1 MISITEFAAKLSGV
15 EPMADGAFMAVCP
28 ACHGD
33 GALRFGLRGDGTAW
47 VKCLEDCRAA
57 AICNA
62 VGIKTTDL
70 AGEPVQKVVADKNGK
85 LRKAKLPDPIK
96 VTYDYAYPDG
106 GLAFQVCEK
115 ESGAKTVRVPIKD
128 RPGKFAFGLTSQGV
142 PPLPYHLPEVIMAA
156 QSSSRFVFIC
166 DDEQDAD
173 AIRGLGCVATCTL
186 GKADAKNGGWINDYN
201 KWFQQGGEGCRVWIL
216 ARRDKGLTD
225 PEDVKGLKTAY
236 AGQIRAKQTLDALAA
251 GGITARVVELP
262 DRFGTRCARASE
274 WVAAGGDKKELINLV
289 RAAAPWVCPD
299 AIAEL
304 SPSALDREAKL
315 SQSREE
321 ERSESAK
328 GRPLALQDASAD
340 SSSCGARESGRV
352 SAPRSPQNE
361 KALKVDYRGRVCTID
376 SNLERL
382 PYCLNYALG
391 FFTRDMDGNE
401 VKLDSTS
408 IRKIVSDV
416 VIGWLKIRGQFFFH
430 EELRTFESNMYF
442 DGETKKL
449 FTLESPDFHT
459 WISTESLI
467 NRSTSNFTYIMS
479 DIHDETLQG
488 TDSRGVIPSVLWER
502 KGQVIYISCGNSR
515 MVRVDGQSVRMVDN
529 GTDGVLFM
537 SGRSMEEWELLD
549 GAGEDPFAESKLFKG
564 ASFESQYGLML
575 TRLWVLGL
583 FAKHRTKPCIV
594 FTGTF
599 GSGKSRTA
607 KGIYEMI
614 GAPYRLSTVKENGE
628 LDFWVSLNDGGLCCF
643 DNVDSRNKWFADAM
657 QAASTDGRTEVRK
670 MYTHEMM
677 QLVANA
683 SVMLTSNNPTFA
695 TDSGLSDRL
704 IIVRLDK
711 TRAHSSDKGLT
722 DDFLARR
729 GLTMTWI
736 ARTLSAAL
744 ADEGPIDANIN
755 MRHPDFAD
763 FGLRCGRACGMY
775 EEACAALKAAEMD
788 KSLFPIQNDFVGKK
802 ILEKL
807 SGKGGSF
814 DGTATQLS
822 ELLMAD
828 FDNPDE
834 SIKKSFS
841 VRVLGN
847 VLNKYRDQFRA
858 VLGMT
863 SRMKDGRSIYTFKGL
878 QVDQVGLKA
887 CFAESPEREE
897 NACKGGNAPFNP
909 LNPLLRDDRRKEE
922 ESIEQPITGEQ
933 DELNWEDL

>member
-1 MISITEFAAKLSGV
+1 MMPITEFAGKLEAV
-15 EPMADGAFMAVCP
+15 EPMDDGAFMAVCP
-28 ACHGD
+28 ACLGD
-33 GALRFGLRGDGTAW
+33 GALRFGLRGDGSVW
-47 VKCLEDCRAA
+47 VKCLEDCRPA

-62 VGIKTTDL
+62 VGVKTTDL
-70 AGEPVQKVVADKNGK
+70 AGEPVQKVVAGKDGK
-85 LRKAKLPDPIK
+85 LRKARLPDPIK
-96 VTYDYAYPDG
+96 VTYDYAFPDG

-115 ESGAKTVRVPIKD
+115 ESGAKTIRVPIKD

-142 PPLPYHLPEVIMAA
+142 PPLPYHLPEVIQAA

-173 AIRGLGCVATCTL
+173 AIRGLGCVATCTI
-186 GKADAKNGGWINDYN
+186 GKADSKNGGWLDDYN
-201 KWFQQGGEGCRVWIL
+201 KWFSKGGEGCRIWIL
-216 ARRDKGLTD
+216 PRRDKGIVD

-236 AGQIRAKQTLDALAA
+236 AGQIRAKQVLDSLTAA
-251 GGITARVVELP
+251 GIVARVVELP
-262 DRFGTRCARASE
+262 DRIGKRCARASE

-315 SQSREE
+315 SQARED
-321 ERSESAK
+321 ERSEAGK

-340 SSSCGARESGRV
+340 SSSCGARESGKV
-352 SAPRSPQNE
+352 SAPRSPRNE
-361 KALKVDYRGRVCTID
+361 KALRVDYRGRECVID
-376 SNLERL
+376 SGLDRL

-391 FFTRDMDGNE
+391 FFTRDSDGGE

-442 DGETKKL
+442 DNQSKKL

-467 NRSTSNFTYIMS
+467 NRSTGGFTYVMS

-488 TDSRGVIPSVLWER
+488 KDSRGVIPSVLWER
-502 KGQVIYISCGNSR
+502 KGQIIYISCGNSR

-537 SGRSMEEWELLD
+537 SGRSMEEWELVD
-549 GAGEDPFAESKLFKG
+549 GPGEDPFACSKLFQG
-564 ASFESQYGLML
+564 ASFESKHGLML

-722 DDFLARR
+722 DDFLSRR
-729 GLTMTWI
+729 GQTLTWI

-744 ADEGPIDANIN
+744 ADDRPIDANIN

-763 FGLRCGRACGMY
+763 FGLRCGRACGLY
-775 EEACAALKAAEMD
+775 DEARDAMKAAEMD
-788 KSLFPIQNDFVGKK
+788 KNLFPIENDFVAKK
-802 ILEKL
+802 ILETISENGGQFEGSSSDL
-807 SGKGGSF
+807 S
-814 DGTATQLS
+814 TI
-822 ELLMAD
+822 LLAKYE
-828 FDNPDE
+828 NPDE
-834 SIKKSFS
+834 STKKALS
-841 VRVLGN
+841 VRMLGN
-847 VLNKYRDQFRA
+847 VLSKYKEQFRA
-858 VLGMT
+858 ILGMENRT
-863 SRMKDGRSIYTFKGL
+863 LHGRTMYKFNGL
-878 QVDQVGLKA
+878 KVGWVGLNGR
-887 CFAESPEREE
+887 FAISPEE
-897 NACKGGNAPFNP
+897 GNKAYKARNVHSDPPNP
-909 LNPLLRDDRRKEE
+909 PLLDIGEKKEE
-922 ESIEQPITGEQ
+922 SKETVFEADG
-933 DELNWEDL
+933 ELNWEDV

>member
-1 MISITEFAAKLSGV
+1 MKG
-15 EPMADGAFMAVCP
+15 
-28 ACHGD
+28 
-33 GALRFGLRGDGTAW
+33 GTFSPRAPQ
-47 VKCLEDCRAA
+47 KERNLE
-57 AICNA
+57 
-62 VGIKTTDL
+62 
-70 AGEPVQKVVADKNGK
+70 
-85 LRKAKLPDPIK
+85 
-96 VTYDYAYPDG
+96 
-106 GLAFQVCEK
+106 
-115 ESGAKTVRVPIKD
+115 
-128 RPGKFAFGLTSQGV
+128 
-142 PPLPYHLPEVIMAA
+142 
-156 QSSSRFVFIC
+156 
-166 DDEQDAD
+166 
-173 AIRGLGCVATCTL
+173 
-186 GKADAKNGGWINDYN
+186 
-201 KWFQQGGEGCRVWIL
+201 
-216 ARRDKGLTD
+216 
-225 PEDVKGLKTAY
+225 
-236 AGQIRAKQTLDALAA
+236 
-251 GGITARVVELP
+251 
-262 DRFGTRCARASE
+262 
-274 WVAAGGDKKELINLV
+274 
-289 RAAAPWVCPD
+289 
-299 AIAEL
+299 
-304 SPSALDREAKL
+304 
-315 SQSREE
+315 
-321 ERSESAK
+321 
-328 GRPLALQDASAD
+328 
-340 SSSCGARESGRV
+340 
-352 SAPRSPQNE
+352 
-361 KALKVDYRGRVCTID
+361 VDYRGRTVTINRQLD
-376 SNLERL
+376 NL
-382 PYCLNYALG
+382 PMCITYTTCY
-391 FFTRDMDGNE
+391 FSRDTDGSE
-401 VKLDSTS
+401 IKLDSMS
-408 IRKIVSDV
+408 LRKITSDV

-430 EELRTFESNMYF
+430 SDLRNFESNMYF

-449 FTLESPDFHT
+449 YNIESPDFQS
-459 WISTESLI
+459 WIATESLI
-467 NRSTSNFTYIMS
+467 NRSTSGFQYVMS

-488 TDSRGVIPSVLWER
+488 EESKGVIPSVLWER
-502 KGQVIYISCGNSR
+502 KDHVIYISCGNSR
-515 MVRVDGQSVRMVDN
+515 MVRVDSSSARMVDN

-537 SGRSMEEWELLD
+537 SGRSMEEWQLLD
-549 GAGEDPFAESKLFKG
+549 GPGEDPFEHSKLFKG

-729 GLTMTWI
+729 GKTMTWI
-736 ARTLSAAL
+736 VRTLSAAL
-744 ADEGPIDANIN
+744 ADDKPIDANIN

-788 KSLFPIQNDFVGKK
+788 KSLFPIENDFVGKK

-807 SGKGGSF
+807 SRNGGTF

-828 FDNPDE
+828 YDNPDE
-834 SIKKSFS
+834 SIKKSLS

-847 VLNKYRDQFRA
+847 VLNKYKDQFRA
-858 VLGMT
+858 ILGM
-863 SRMKDGRSIYTFKGL
+863 SIRMKDGRSIYNFSGIK
-878 QVDQVGLKA
+878 VDQVGLKA
-887 CFAESPEREE
+887 DFPKSPQGEG
-897 NACKGGNAPFNP
+897 NACKGQNMGFDP
-909 LNPLLRDDRRKEE
+909 LNPLLKPLERKKEE
-922 ESIEQPITGEQ
+922 SKETIVLDQGEL
-933 DELNWEDL
+933 EWEDV

>member
-1 MISITEFAAKLSGV
+1 MD
-15 EPMADGAFMAVCP
+15 DGAFMAVCP
-28 ACHGD
+28 ACKGD
-33 GALRFGLRGDGTAW
+33 GALRFGLRGDGSVW
-47 VKCLEDCRAA
+47 VKCLEDCRPA

-62 VGIKTTDL
+62 VGVKTTDL
-70 AGEPVQKVVADKNGK
+70 AGEPVQKVVAGKDGK
-85 LRKAKLPDPIK
+85 LRKARLPDPIK
-96 VTYDYAYPDG
+96 VTYDYAFPDG

-115 ESGAKTVRVPIKD
+115 ESGAKTIRVPIKD

-142 PPLPYHLPEVIMAA
+142 PPLPYHLPEVIQAA

-173 AIRGLGCVATCTL
+173 AIRGLGCVATCTI
-186 GKADAKNGGWINDYN
+186 GKADSKNGGWLDDYN
-201 KWFQQGGEGCRVWIL
+201 KWFSKGGEGCRIWIL
-216 ARRDKGLTD
+216 PRRDKGIVD

-236 AGQIRAKQTLDALAA
+236 SGQIRAKQVLDALTAA
-251 GGITARVVELP
+251 GIVARVVELP
-262 DRFGTRCARASE
+262 DRIGKRCARASE

-299 AIAEL
+299 AISEL

-315 SQSREE
+315 SQARED
-321 ERSESAK
+321 ERSEAGK

-340 SSSCGARESGRV
+340 SSSCGARESGRA
-352 SAPRSPQNE
+352 SAPLSPRNE

-442 DGETKKL
+442 DGQTKKL

-467 NRSTSNFTYIMS
+467 NRSTGNFTYIMS

-488 TDSRGVIPSVLWER
+488 ADSRGVIPSVLWER

-515 MVRVDGQSVRMVDN
+515 MVRVDGGSVRMVDN

-537 SGRSMEEWELLD
+537 SGRSMEEWELLE

-722 DDFLARR
+722 DDFLSRR
-729 GLTMTWI
+729 GKTMTWI

-788 KSLFPIQNDFVGKK
+788 KSLFPIENDFVGKK

-807 SGKGGSF
+807 SGKGGRF
-814 DGTATQLS
+814 EGTATQLS

-858 VLGMT
+858 VLGMS

-878 QVDQVGLKA
+878 QVDQVGLNA
-887 CFAESPEREE
+887 CFPKSPKEE
-897 NACKGGNAPFNP
+897 GNACKGANAPFNP
-909 LNPLLRDDRRKEE
+909 LNPLLRDDRKKEE
-922 ESIEQPITGEQ
+922 ESIEQPIEAEQGE
-933 DELNWEDL
+933 LSWEDL

>member
-1 MISITEFAAKLSGV
+1 M
-15 EPMADGAFMAVCP
+15 
-28 ACHGD
+28 
-33 GALRFGLRGDGTAW
+33 
-47 VKCLEDCRAA
+47 
-57 AICNA
+57 
-62 VGIKTTDL
+62 
-70 AGEPVQKVVADKNGK
+70 
-85 LRKAKLPDPIK
+85 
-96 VTYDYAYPDG
+96 
-106 GLAFQVCEK
+106 
-115 ESGAKTVRVPIKD
+115 
-128 RPGKFAFGLTSQGV
+128 
-142 PPLPYHLPEVIMAA
+142 
-156 QSSSRFVFIC
+156 
-166 DDEQDAD
+166 
-173 AIRGLGCVATCTL
+173 
-186 GKADAKNGGWINDYN
+186 
-201 KWFQQGGEGCRVWIL
+201 
-216 ARRDKGLTD
+216 RDK
-225 PEDVKGLKTAY
+225 
-236 AGQIRAKQTLDALAA
+236 
-251 GGITARVVELP
+251 
-262 DRFGTRCARASE
+262 
-274 WVAAGGDKKELINLV
+274 
-289 RAAAPWVCPD
+289 
-299 AIAEL
+299 
-304 SPSALDREAKL
+304 
-315 SQSREE
+315 
-321 ERSESAK
+321 
-328 GRPLALQDASAD
+328 
-340 SSSCGARESGRV
+340 
-352 SAPRSPQNE
+352 
-361 KALKVDYRGRVCTID
+361 
-376 SNLERL
+376 
-382 PYCLNYALG
+382 
-391 FFTRDMDGNE
+391 DGNE
-401 VKLDSTS
+401 VKLDSMS
-408 IRKIVSDV
+408 IRKITSDV

-430 EELRTFESNMYF
+430 EELRNYESNMYF

-459 WISTESLI
+459 WIATESMI
-467 NRSTSNFTYIMS
+467 NRSTSGFKFVMS

-488 TDSRGVIPSVLWER
+488 KDSRGVIPSVLWER

-515 MVRVDGQSVRMVDN
+515 MVRLDGQSVSMVDN

-537 SGRSMEEWELLD
+537 SGRSMEEWELLE

-722 DDFLARR
+722 DDFLTRR
-729 GLTMTWI
+729 GKTMTWI

-788 KSLFPIQNDFVGKK
+788 KSLFPIENDFVGKK

-807 SGKGGSF
+807 SGNGGSF
-814 DGTATQLS
+814 EGTATQLS

-863 SRMKDGRSIYTFKGL
+863 SRTKDGRSLYTFTGL
-878 QVDQVGLKA
+878 KVDQVGLNANSAK
-887 CFAESPEREE
+887 SPEEMK
-897 NACKGGNAPFNP
+897 NVCKGANVPFNP
-909 LNPLLRDDRRKEE
+909 LNPLLETDRKKEE
-922 ESIEQPITGEQ
+922 ESMEQPIEAAQ

>member
-1 MISITEFAAKLSGV
+1 MISITEFAAKLTGV
-15 EPMADGAFMAVCP
+15 EPMEDGAFTAVCP
-28 ACHGD
+28 TCEGD
-33 GALRFGLRGDGTAW
+33 GALRFGLRADGTVW
-47 VKCLEDCRAA
+47 VKCMEHCRAA

-70 AGEPVQKVVADKNGK
+70 AGEPVQKVVADKNGR
-85 LRKAKLPDPIK
+85 LRKARLPDPIK
-96 VTYDYAYPDG
+96 VTYDYTYPDG

-115 ESGAKTVRVPIKD
+115 ESGGKTIRVPIKD
-128 RPGKFAFGLTSQGV
+128 QPGKYAFGLTSKGV
-142 PPLPYHLPEVIMAA
+142 PPLPYHLPEVIAAA
-156 QSSSRFVFIC
+156 QGSSRFVFIC

-173 AIRGLGCVATCTL
+173 AIRGLGCVATCTI
-186 GKADAKNGGWINDYN
+186 GRAHAKDGGWINDFN

-216 ARRDKGLTD
+216 ARRDKGITD
-225 PEDVKGLKTAY
+225 PEDIKGVKTAY
-236 AGQIRAKQTLDALAA
+236 SGQIRAKQVLDALTA
-251 GGITARVVELP
+251 GGIIAKVVELP
-262 DRFGTRCARASE
+262 DRVGKRCVRASE
-274 WVAAGGDKKELINLV
+274 WVAAGGDKQELINIV

-299 AIAEL
+299 AISEL
-304 SPSALDREAKL
+304 SPDSLEREAKL
-315 SQSREE
+315 AKARED
-321 ERSESAK
+321 ERSESV
-328 GRPLALQDASAD
+328 GRSLALQDASAD
-340 SSSCGARESGRV
+340 SAREIGKV

-391 FFTRDMDGNE
+391 FFTRDQDGGE
-401 VKLDSTS
+401 VKLDSMS

-430 EELRTFESNMYF
+430 EELRNYESNMYF

-459 WISTESLI
+459 WIATESLI
-467 NRSTSNFTYIMS
+467 NRSTSGFQYVMS

-488 TDSRGVIPSVLWER
+488 KDSKGVIPSVLWER

-515 MVRVDGQSVRMVDN
+515 MVRLDGQSVRMVDN

-549 GAGEDPFAESKLFKG
+549 GPGEDPFAHSKLFAG

-607 KGIYEMI
+607 KGVYEMI

-729 GLTMTWI
+729 GKTMTWI
-736 ARTLSAAL
+736 ARTLSTAL
-744 ADEGPIDANIN
+744 ADDGPIDANIN

-775 EEACAALKAAEMD
+775 DEACAALKAAEMD
-788 KSLFPIQNDFVGKK
+788 KSLFPIENDFVGKK

-807 SGKGGSF
+807 SVNGGSF
-814 DGTATQLS
+814 EGTATQLS
-822 ELLMAD
+822 EILMAD

-887 CFAESPEREE
+887 CFAKSPKDE
-897 NACKGGNAPFNP
+897 GNAHKGANVPLNP
-909 LNPLLRDDRRKEE
+909 LNPLLEAERKKEE
-922 ESIEQPITGEQ
+922 ESTETVLDLNG
-933 DELNWEDL
+933 DVNWEDL